1 MDENFKNE
9 ICWIK
14 VIVNGKELV
23 RLMFDNLQ
31 PVGGYCLIINCI
43 NKS

>member
-23 RLMFDNLQ
+23 T
-31 PVGGYCLIINCI
+31 LIIY
-43 NKS
+43 SLLADTA